1 MSIKINLFLPAAAA
15 AAGVTATAA
24 AALADGLLSVKQV
37 KALACAE
44 ISDGTGKVMVFATI
58 KNADG
63 TESVRPVAGSD
74 GNIKLYSNASAALKL
89 AKSSNLLPGAL
100 VTFAPYAKTV
110 AVGDPLAALE
120 ARYKIACSK
129 GFAALS
135 KSGAMRDKISTA
147 KTFGWDTSTG
157 ATLAEYNDLLA
168 RQVALTEWQT
178 AAIALVDTLGERLRS
193 VGVDPTTLGPR
204 PTPADPTDPTD
215 PTD

>member
-58 KNADG
+58 KNADADG
-63 TESVRPVAGSD
+63 TESVRPVADSD

-110 AVGDPLAALE
+110 AVGDPLAALK

-135 KSGAMRDKISTA
+135 KSGAMRDKINTA
-147 KTFGWDTSTG
+147 ETFGWDTSTG

-193 VGVDPTTLGPR
+193 VGIDPATLGPR
-204 PTPADPTDPTD
+204 PDPAD
-215 PTD
+215 